1 MKLVAFN
8 FSIAPT
14 AHLVV
19 LIKSVPAKINAL
31 ASPTA
36 IHLSLHQAK
45 LETPVFISLER
56 NVSGYLHIHI
66 VLIPSGHPDYSPVVR
81 E

>member
-1 MKLVAFN
+1 MKLVVFN

-45 LETPVFISLER
+45 LETPVLISLEH
-56 NVSGYLHIHI
+56 NVSGYLHI
-66 VLIPSGHPDYSPVVR
+66 
-81 E
+81 